1 MATFAAACVF
11 AFGLGQTARH
21 LDLVDD
27 PFAPTANNLL
37 SKAFL
42 PFYSKEGDNTISSS
56 LGNDGEKG
64 DNEDDAC
71 SVDEISMESKEYKS
85 RSDGREEEEEDDSE
99 DDSEDEDDDS
109 DDDDD
114 SEDDDSEDDDSDDED
129 EELTAV
135 GELLQMDFKFLEKDF
150 LKSESRLVNA
160 MVKFVEKSG
169 LALLS
174 HHCHQLNSEGLSC
187 VGVLERSDYLS
198 LYTWP
203 EDGVMA
209 LNLYT
214 SGSNSLVPVMP
225 LAKDI
230 FSFSSDSKHIQP
242 QIRWASKLRGFLNDD
257 SGDLTNDIVGSYLDY
272 KEEVSGT
279 IFGLVIFVKGRPL
292 IYIRPWTRLSR

>member
-109 DDDDD
+109 ED
-114 SEDDDSEDDDSDDED
+114 EDDDSDDDSDDED

-209 LNLYT
+209 LTLYT

-225 LAKDI
+225 LAKNI

-257 SGDLTNDIVGSYLDY
+257 AGDLTNDIVGSYLDY

-279 IFGLVIFVKGRPL
+279 IFGLVIFIKGRPL